1 MYGYQ
6 SEGQARSNRVIS
18 ALLKIIKIKMKVVIQ
33 NIALWAL
40 IILVTFLVGY
50 GGWDIASQVYRSCTA
65 DVLDINRDGVV
76 NLQDTSVYFVMVQE
90 K

>member
-1 MYGYQ
+1 M
-6 SEGQARSNRVIS
+6 
-18 ALLKIIKIKMKVVIQ
+18 KIASQ
-33 NIALWAL
+33 NIALWVTVL
-40 IILVTFLVGY
+40 FLTFLVGY
-50 GGWDIASQVYRSCTA
+50 GGWDVASQVYRSCTA